1 MSARTIP
8 DAPDSRHYRWYAL
21 GVLVLVFTS
30 SHVDRQIMG
39 ILLEPIKQELGASDT
54 QMGFLVGITFAI
66 FYATL
71 GVPIAMLADRFNRR
85 NIIVWAVTMWSAM
98 TVLCGYAQSFAQLAL
113 ARIGVGVGEAGSN
126 PPSHSMISDMFPVH
140 ERATAMAIFASGI
153 NLGLLIAYLGG
164 GWMSEH
170 WGWRATFVAVGIPGL
185 LIAMLVRLTLVEP
198 RRGGAEAPGRPE
210 PANDAPALSVVART
224 MMRTRSVRH
233 IVAGASLAVFV
244 GYGMVLWL
252 PAFFVRS
259 HGLSQ
264 TEVGLT
270 LALLSGVVGGIGT
283 LASGRIAD
291 LLARRDPRWTPWVVA
306 LAKIVT
312 VPFLIWF
319 FATTDFR
326 HALMIYLLP
335 AFFGGF
341 YLGPGFAMVQSLMPL
356 RMRAVAAAISLFVG
370 NLVGLG
376 LGPQGVGLLSDLL
389 APRFGIESLR
399 YALMA
404 FACLNLWAAVHYW
417 LASRTLAEDLAR
429 VAGREHA
436 HPTAGALAPAAPAG
450 Q

>member
-1 MSARTIP
+1 MSTQRGP
-8 DAPDSRHYRWYAL
+8 DAPESKRYRWYAL

-85 NIIVWAVTMWSAM
+85 NIIVWAITMWSAM
-98 TVLCGYAQSFAQLAL
+98 TALCGYAQTFAQLAL

-170 WGWRATFVAVGIPGL
+170 WGWRATFFAVGLPGL
-185 LIAMLVRLTLVEP
+185 LIAMLVRLTLAEP
-198 RRGGAEAPGRPE
+198 ARGGAEAPGRPDSTR
-210 PANDAPALSVVART
+210 DAPALAVVART

-233 IVAGASLAVFV
+233 IVVGASLAVFV

-264 TEVGLT
+264 TQVGLT
-270 LALLSGVVGGIGT
+270 LALLSGVVGAIGT

-291 LLARRDPRWTPWVVA
+291 LLARRDLRWTPWVVA
-306 LAKIVT
+306 LAKIAT
-312 VPFLIWF
+312 VPFSIWF

-326 HALMIYLLP
+326 QALLIYLVP

-404 FACLNLWAAVHYW
+404 FACLNLWAALHYW
-417 LASRTLAEDLAR
+417 LASHTLAEDLAR
-429 VAGREHA
+429 
-436 HPTAGALAPAAPAG
+436 AGATTDVIRQPA
-450 Q
+450 

>member
-1 MSARTIP
+1 
-8 DAPDSRHYRWYAL
+8 
-21 GVLVLVFTS
+21 
-30 SHVDRQIMG
+30 
-39 ILLEPIKQELGASDT
+39 
-54 QMGFLVGITFAI
+54 
-66 FYATL
+66 
-71 GVPIAMLADRFNRR
+71 
-85 NIIVWAVTMWSAM
+85 
-98 TVLCGYAQSFAQLAL
+98 
-113 ARIGVGVGEAGSN
+113 
-126 PPSHSMISDMFPVH
+126 MISDMFPVH

-170 WGWRATFVAVGIPGL
+170 WGWRATFFAVGLPGL
-185 LIAMLVRLTLVEP
+185 LIAMLVRLTLAEP
-198 RRGGAEAPGRPE
+198 ARGGAEAPGRPDSTR
-210 PANDAPALSVVART
+210 DAPALAVVART

-233 IVAGASLAVFV
+233 IVVGASLAVFV

-264 TEVGLT
+264 TQVGLT
-270 LALLSGVVGGIGT
+270 LALLSGVVGAIGT

-291 LLARRDPRWTPWVVA
+291 LLARRDLRWTPWVVA
-306 LAKIVT
+306 LAKIAT
-312 VPFLIWF
+312 VPFSIWF

-326 HALMIYLLP
+326 QALLIYLVP

-404 FACLNLWAAVHYW
+404 FACLNLWAALHYW
-417 LASRTLAEDLAR
+417 LASHTLAEDLAR
-429 VAGREHA
+429 
-436 HPTAGALAPAAPAG
+436 AGATTDVIRQPA
-450 Q
+450 

>member
-1 MSARTIP
+1 MST
-8 DAPDSRHYRWYAL
+8 APGAAPSNRYRWYAL

-39 ILLEPIKQELGASDT
+39 ILLEPIKQELDASDT

-85 NIIVWAVTMWSAM
+85 DIIAWAIAIWSAM
-98 TVLCGYAQSFAQLAL
+98 TALCGYAQNFTQLAL

-126 PPSHSMISDMFPVH
+126 PPSHSMISDMFPVQ

-170 WGWRATFVAVGIPGL
+170 WGWRATFLAVGLPGL
-185 LIAMLVRLTLVEP
+185 LIAGLVRLTLIEP
-198 RRGGAEAPGRPE
+198 PRGGADVVARPRTGE
-210 PANDAPALSVVART
+210 HAPALSTVARKMIQT
-224 MMRTRSVRH
+224 PSVRH
-233 IVAGASLAVFV
+233 VVAGASLAVFV

-264 TEVGLT
+264 SEVGIT
-270 LALLSGVVGGIGT
+270 LALLSGVIGGIGT
-283 LASGRIAD
+283 LASGRLAD
-291 LLARRDPRWTPWVVA
+291 LLARRDLRWTPWIVA
-306 LAKIVT
+306 IAKVIT
-312 VPFLIWF
+312 VPFSIWF
-319 FATTDFR
+319 FATEDFR
-326 HALMIYLLP
+326 QALLIYLVP
-335 AFFGGF
+335 AFFSGF

-404 FACLNLWAAVHYW
+404 FACLNLWAALHYW
-417 LASRTLAEDLAR
+417 LASRSLVEDLER
-429 VAGREHA
+429 VGGS
-436 HPTAGALAPAAPAG
+436 PSLPAQGQPAG
-450 Q
+450 PTSPKGAAG